1 MDAQQKQSTAFG
13 SWLDHAVRTRRGPD
27 GEWLSQRKL
36 ALAVGV
42 QAPAINKIIAG
53 RTRPS
58 AEIVIRIANYFSDDV
73 SELLRLAGYEPPRA
87 EITLPTPDSPAKIE
101 MVELVREV
109 LSDKDAER
117 EAVAI
122 SAMIKALRYS
132 ANFSG
137 GGGVTQN
144 LPKVNLQNQKTRR
157 N

>member
-1 MDAQQKQSTAFG
+1 MYPFRMDPTTRQHTAFG
-13 SWLDHAVRTRRGPD
+13 AWLDHAVRTRRGPD

-58 AEIVIRIANYFSDDV
+58 AEVVIRIANYFNDDV

-109 LSDKDAER
+109 LGDKNAER

-137 GGGVTQN
+137 GGGGVT
-144 LPKVNLQNQKTRR
+144 
-157 N
+157 